1 MANSV
6 SSHKSTGG
14 VIPRVPVAQRHQ
26 QPFNN
31 MSASSGSGT
40 GTFLSGPSAI
50 SGEAQH
56 RQGHHQMA
64 NDTQQP
70 NHMPSNFLS
79 PLKKGYG
86 PPSNP
91 VAGNQQT
98 TFQLFGYGPQ
108 VGNDLYQGMQ
118 PSMASRSRGS
128 SYNNQQQDF
137 IGNYQNQGPWGR

>member
-6 SSHKSTGG
+6 SSHKSNGG

-56 RQGHHQMA
+56 RQGHHHMT
-64 NDTQQP
+64 NDAPQA
-70 NHMPSNFLS
+70 NHMPSNYLS

-86 PPSNP
+86 PPTT
-91 VAGNQQT
+91 VGNQQT
-98 TFQLFGYGPQ
+98 AFHLFGYNGQ

-137 IGNYQNQGPWGR
+137 IGGNYQNQGPWGR